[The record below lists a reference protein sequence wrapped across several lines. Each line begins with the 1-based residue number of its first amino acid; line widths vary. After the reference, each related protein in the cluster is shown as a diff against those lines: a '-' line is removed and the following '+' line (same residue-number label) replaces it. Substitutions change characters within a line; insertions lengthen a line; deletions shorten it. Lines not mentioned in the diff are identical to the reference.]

1 MKAFLSSMLLVILT
15 GCVPTVTQAPSL
27 HEIVLFSNA
36 QDLNKRLSYF
46 YGDPQSV
53 IIAGQE
59 RQLSTGTSEAP
70 FQVENALVIDG
81 AENISQTINKLSPP
95 PTRVQRIP
103 LTTEVQL
110 EVGEDVSEV
119 LYFDGNKWFTVA
131 VNAKAGFVTTLA
143 PRERI
148 NGLVGVAD
156 LTREEAAM
164 LMRELEPRGPLA
176 VTVIS
181 ESKVPDRRVDG
192 LTEYLMSTFYVQLT
206 LPTDATA
213 YTTPSR
219 DLIWEVIA
227 QGNQAVG
234 FDQEEYLFIANQQE
248 FLSTWNRAYGSQLT
262 VPSLP
267 SIDFERETLVAVFLA
282 EKPSG
287 GYSIDVQDV
296 SLEDGDIYINMQKL
310 EPAAGLITTQALTS
324 PWVFVRVLRGDIDAA
339 WFRSPD
345 SSELFAVARRS
356 DGF

>member
-1 MKAFLSSMLLVILT
+1 MKAFLSVMLLVILT
-15 GCVPTVTQAPSL
+15 GCVPTVTETPSL
-27 HEIVLFSNA
+27 HEIVLFSNG

-46 YGDPQSV
+46 YGDPQGI

-59 RQLSTGTSEAP
+59 RQLSTGSSDAA
-70 FQVENALVIDG
+70 FQVENALLIDG
-81 AENISQTINKLSPP
+81 AENLSQTLDKLSPP

-110 EVGEDVSEV
+110 EVGENVSEV

-131 VNAKAGFVTTLA
+131 VDAKSGFVTTLA

-148 NGLVGVAD
+148 NGLVGVAE

-176 VTVIS
+176 VTVIPDS
-181 ESKVPDRRVDG
+181 RVPARRVDG
-192 LTEYLMSTFYVQLT
+192 LNEYLISTFYVQLT
-206 LPTDATA
+206 LPTDVAA
-213 YTTPSR
+213 YNPPSR

-234 FDQEEYLFIANQQE
+234 FDQEEYLFISSQQQ
-248 FLSTWNRAYGSQLT
+248 FLSTWNRAYGSQLS

-267 SIDFERETLVAVFLA
+267 TIDFDRETLVAVFLG

-287 GYSIDVQDV
+287 GYSIEVQDV
-296 SLEDGDIYINMQKL
+296 SLEDGDIYINMQKT
-310 EPAAGLITTQALTS
+310 EPAPGLITTQALTS

-339 WFRSPD
+339 WFRSTD